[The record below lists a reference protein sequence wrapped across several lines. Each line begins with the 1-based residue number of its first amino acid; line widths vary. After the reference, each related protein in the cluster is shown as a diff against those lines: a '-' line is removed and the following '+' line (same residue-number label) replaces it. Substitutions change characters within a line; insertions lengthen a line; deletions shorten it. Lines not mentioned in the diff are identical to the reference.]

1 MRIDWVDE
9 LKGFLLIIICMGHMH
24 INNNI
29 ISTGLSMST
38 AYSVST
44 FFFISGLLTK
54 SNSLSNIGGYIYHKS
69 KTLLLPYFTLSL
81 IFTFL
86 DPRLYDISLLKFD
99 PIVSLVYFPNII
111 ITNVFSSST
120 DYLKNE
126 FCWIFL
132 AGRST
137 PSTMPMW
144 FVLTLFFASSL
155 FCLVFN
161 IAKNKRICIAVFAS
175 FALIAGWFLS
185 NKNILLLLN
194 FSSVITALFFYSL
207 GYLSKPMIAIIE
219 NMNSIWLVLCSTT
232 LMLLYF
238 IGININGGVHLI
250 SNSLGVSLSGYL
262 MSTCCGIALLINVFV
277 LLSRIKIKIIKGL
290 KGILRNIARNGIV
303 VLAVHYW
310 LLRICFEFI
319 DRDYIVE
326 GVHFVSIK
334 SILFVIVG
342 TILLIPIFRNKL
354 YWLIGT
360 KKLTIKESLNI
371 T

>member
-1 MRIDWVDE
+1 
-9 LKGFLLIIICMGHMH
+9 MH

-44 FFFISGLLTK
+44 FFFISGFLTK

-86 DPRLYDISLLKFD
+86 DPRLYDISLIKFD
-99 PIVSLVYFPNII
+99 PIVNLVYFPNII
-111 ITNVFSSST
+111 LTNVFSNST
-120 DYLKNE
+120 EYLKNE

-144 FVLTLFFASSL
+144 FVLTLFLASSL

-161 IAKNKRICIAVFAS
+161 IAKNKRIYIAVFAS
-175 FALIAGWFLS
+175 IALLAGWFLS

-207 GYLSKPMIAIIE
+207 GYLSKPMIATIE

-290 KGILRNIARNGIV
+290 LKNIARNGIV

-310 LLRICFEFI
+310 LLRICFEYI
-319 DRDYIVE
+319 DRDYIVGE
-326 GVHFVSIK
+326 VHYISIYSIGFVV
-334 SILFVIVG
+334 LG
-342 TILLIPIFRNKL
+342 TILMIPIFRNKL

-360 KKLTIKESLNI
+360 RKMSVKESLSI
-371 T
+371 K